1 MLKGMKQFTML
12 FEDRIKFRG
21 LSICYG
27 RNVRKDEGDN
37 KLIYHK
43 FTSFSRTK
51 VQNIINVNS
60 VVCAFCKIQ

>member
-51 VQNIINVNS
+51 VQNIIT
-60 VVCAFCKIQ
+60 